1 MADMTDHEELAAK
14 LDALPD
20 VIREAIREHE
30 DTFVHT
36 TPDAYAEIM
45 DGQDPA
51 DLVREHGSLLEG
63 QQQIINLLAEMKMHY
78 EDLAER
84 QGFMADVVLGPERES
99 YDGTVTRAGGLQ
111 TIVQDINERGEIKT
125 RLAPR
130 DRVAVYVAAIGGV
143 VAIIVAAIAL
153 IGQIFT

>member
-1 MADMTDHEELAAK
+1 MNDRMADMTDHEELAAK

-30 DTFVHT
+30 ETFVHT

-63 QQQIINLLAEMKMHY
+63 QQQIINMLDELKVHY
-78 EDLAER
+78 EGLAER
-84 QGFMADVVLGPERES
+84 QGFMADVVLGPEWES
-99 YDGTVTRAGGLQ
+99 YDGTVSRTGGFTDHRAGHQ
-111 TIVQDINERGEIKT
+111 RARRNQDARGS
-125 RLAPR
+125 
-130 DRVAVYVAAIGGV
+130 
-143 VAIIVAAIAL
+143 
-153 IGQIFT
+153 